1 MGIDGKKPASESLLF
16 LLSSRPEAYNF
27 MKKETPEQ
35 VATIFLV
42 ILWNAQENPW
52 AAAAKAINCLCH
64 RGSSK
69 YDSITNRN
77 IFSD

>member
-16 LLSSRPEAYNF
+16 LLSSRPEAYN

-69 YDSITNRN
+69 YDSRTNRN